1 MISMPDGPRQY
12 EEGAL
17 KGLFLRYLSGTR
29 KELQNIVQ
37 LIQSYCRLAELEIT
51 SEERSRAA
59 IERDSVRPARRCA
72 AGGLV
77 EEGEEVGAG
86 RGDEGQGEGGAGRGA
101 RRGHA
106 GPRARYGSREGGNGR
121 LGF

>member
-59 IERDSVRPARRCA
+59 DVALPEDSSKKARKWA
-72 AGGLV
+72 
-77 EEGEEVGAG
+77 
-86 RGDEGQGEGGAGRGA
+86 QGEGTKAREREAGRGA

>member
-29 KELQNIVQ
+29 KELQNIAQ

-59 IERDSVRPARRCA
+59 DVALPEDSSKKARKWA
-72 AGGLV
+72 
-77 EEGEEVGAG
+77 
-86 RGDEGQGEGGAGRGA
+86 QGEGTKAREREELAGELGAVMQA
-101 RRGHA
+101 HGHGTEA
-106 GPRARYGSREGGNGR
+106 VRAVMGG
-121 LGF
+121 